1 MADNIT
7 LKDVV
12 LDKKLDGYGS
22 DGRLKDFVST
32 QELTVTITL
41 AEYRELVG
49 SQATKKADI
58 DAAEKN
64 RYSREQEIKNLTE
77 ANNALKAENYELKKI
92 IDDQAAQIAAQKKE
106 KEDYSHDR

>member
-12 LDKKLDGYGS
+12 LDKKLEGYGS
-22 DGRLKDFVST
+22 EGRLNNFVSS

-58 DAAEKN
+58 D
-64 RYSREQEIKNLTE
+64 
-77 ANNALKAENYELKKI
+77 
-92 IDDQAAQIAAQKKE
+92 
-106 KEDYSHDR
+106 HDPCIYRRQPDR